1 MGTANSV
8 GANSRGTETSTY
20 QNHTKQLYFSFF
32 NLLKVKANSK
42 ESFFRDANSVGAN
55 LDGGAK
61 RVDSSKPLH
70 HIYKEDNKY
79 YSRDFF

>member
-1 MGTANSV
+1 M
-8 GANSRGTETSTY
+8 
-20 QNHTKQLYFSFF
+20 
-32 NLLKVKANSK
+32 
-42 ESFFRDANSVGAN
+42 DANSVGVK

-79 YSRDFF
+79 YNNRDFFDIWISWICI

>member
-1 MGTANSV
+1 M
-8 GANSRGTETSTY
+8 
-20 QNHTKQLYFSFF
+20 
-32 NLLKVKANSK
+32 
-42 ESFFRDANSVGAN
+42 GAN

-79 YSRDFF
+79 YSNKEFFWQNFNFLNFYLTSEKYQRYKCPSPHFIYK